1 MLIILK
7 RKWDSWWKNE
17 EFKFL
22 IFNNSIT
29 LKLVGQPT
37 NQTKTMDIS
46 TIRRCTTF
54 FHREKHNF
62 SAGGKGARER
72 ATLRRSDAAEG
83 GRRCDAATLRKEGDA
98 ATLRRCRCR
107 ATLWR
112 CDAATLRLQCD
123 AATLI
128 YSWSGGR
135 IYTPCA
141 PGSLLRLLLYL
152 IVCVFNRTALSL
164 QKKYVL

>member
-17 EFKFL
+17 DFKFL

-62 SAGGKGARER
+62 SAGGRGPASER
-72 ATLRRSDAAEG
+72 RCDAPTLRKEG
-83 GRRCDAATLRKEGDA
+83 DAATLRKEGDA
-98 ATLRRCRCR
+98 ATL
-107 ATLWR
+107 
-112 CDAATLRLQCD
+112 
-123 AATLI
+123 
-128 YSWSGGR
+128 
-135 IYTPCA
+135 
-141 PGSLLRLLLYL
+141 
-152 IVCVFNRTALSL
+152 
-164 QKKYVL
+164 